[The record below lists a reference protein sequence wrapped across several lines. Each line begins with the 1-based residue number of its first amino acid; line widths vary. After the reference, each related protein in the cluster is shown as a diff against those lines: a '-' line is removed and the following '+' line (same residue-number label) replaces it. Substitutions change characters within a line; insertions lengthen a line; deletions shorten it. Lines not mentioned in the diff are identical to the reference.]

1 MGLLRDSFLEAV
13 AEVELVEEAHVLL
26 EGNREAVKQVVHV
39 GLREQGRVLE
49 LGLVGVQV
57 VVVLDGLHDVA
68 QLHALQGLLGKNGVE
83 VVHWHKE
90 VVKVALALLQGGWVA
105 EGALVVWHWPLGGA
119 HHTQIVV
126 AVWVYRAQEGIL
138 GGEASSGSN

>member
-57 VVVLDGLHDVA
+57 VVVLDGLHDIA
-68 QLHALQGLLGKNGVE
+68 QLHALQGLLGKDGVE
-83 VVHWHKE
+83 VVHWDKE
-90 VVKVALALLQGGWVA
+90 VV
-105 EGALVVWHWPLGGA
+105 
-119 HHTQIVV
+119 
-126 AVWVYRAQEGIL
+126 
-138 GGEASSGSN
+138 